1 MQHYFIIYKPYM
13 VLSQFSAQLNKQT
26 LADYFNV
33 PSDVYPVG
41 RLDEDSEGLLLLT
54 NDTQLNHRLLN
65 PQFAHDREYWAQ
77 VDGSITE
84 SALTQLETGVD
95 ISIDGKAYKTKPCKA
110 MLFDSDPALPP
121 RVPPIRYR
129 KNIAAP
135 WIKLVLAEG
144 KNRQVRKMTAKV
156 GYPTLRLVRYR
167 IEELTLNTMQ
177 PGEMISL
184 PKNTVYKKLFSRL
197 G

>member
-1 MQHYFIIYKPYM
+1 M

-95 ISIDGKAYKTKPCKA
+95 ISIDGKAYKTKPCKT
-110 MLFDSDPALPP
+110 MLFDIDPALPP

>member
-13 VLSQFSAQLNKQT
+13 VLSQFSAQQNKQT

-33 PSDVYPVG
+33 PTDVYPVG

-54 NDTQLNHRLLN
+54 NDTRLNHQLLN
-65 PQFAHDREYWAQ
+65 PQFAHEREYWAQ

-110 MLFDSDPALPP
+110 ILFDSDPALPT

-135 WIKLVLAEG
+135 WIKLILAEG

-156 GYPTLRLVRYR
+156 GYPTLRLVRHR